1 MIEEMLQK
9 AMAPFDTP
17 EKWNAFRELA
27 RELDN
32 IRNRWYKKLQ
42 QKLVSM
48 TLADNA
54 HPEWTCGIWNAWDIE
69 WKLKG
74 YESRYAS
81 LHSWAGFN
89 CRLWMRN
96 ADEGKRRKV
105 YEFLDG
111 DDRYAQIT
119 SFYDIVNVYS
129 RPNEVPWDAHFRFD
143 FTDSLNGNWEE
154 LARSFAWYAGHDTD
168 NVAQQIM
175 AQVDKV
181 RTPEMTDLFRAVNK
195 LLNEEET

>member
-1 MIEEMLQK
+1 MTEEMLQK
-9 AMAPFDTP
+9 AMALFDTP
-17 EKWNAFRELA
+17 EKWNAFLELTNEREK
-27 RELDN
+27 
-32 IRNRWYKKLQ
+32 IRNRWFKKLQ
-42 QKLVSM
+42 QKLFSM
-48 TLADNA
+48 TLADNT
-54 HPEWTCGIWNAWDIE
+54 HPDWTCGIWNTWDIE

-74 YESRYAS
+74 YESRYLS
-81 LHSWAGFN
+81 LHSCAGFN
-89 CRLWMRN
+89 CRLLIN
-96 ADEGKRRKV
+96 ADEEKRRKV

-119 SFYDIVNVYS
+119 SFYDVVNVYS
-129 RPNEVPWDAHFRFD
+129 VPSEAPWDAHFRLDCIDD
-143 FTDSLNGNWEE
+143 FNGNWQE
-154 LARSFAWYAGHDTD
+154 LMWSFAWYAGHDTD